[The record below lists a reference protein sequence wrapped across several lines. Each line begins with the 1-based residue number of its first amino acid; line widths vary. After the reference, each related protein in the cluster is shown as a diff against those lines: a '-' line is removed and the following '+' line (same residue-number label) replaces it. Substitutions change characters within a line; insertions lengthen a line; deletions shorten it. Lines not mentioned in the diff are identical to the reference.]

1 MSSTYHGPINPNP
14 GPGEARIIIYSYVPS
29 LALGIIGVLT
39 FVATLAANVLYTIR
53 VKPHRIF
60 HLLLA
65 VGAVSPHRP
74 VPLWSDPNLFQLMEC
89 GGYGAR
95 IYSHT
100 APFSVGAFV
109 AQYFLI
115 VVVSLSVSML

>member
-29 LALGIIGVLT
+29 LALGIIGAVT
-39 FVATLAANVLYTIR
+39 FLATLAANIVYMIR

-65 VGAVSPHRP
+65 VGAVSP
-74 VPLWSDPNLFQLMEC
+74 QLPC
-89 GGYGAR
+89 F
-95 IYSHT
+95 T
-100 APFSVGAFV
+100 VW
-109 AQYFLI
+109 
-115 VVVSLSVSML
+115 